1 MNLGIRRTGKLRS
14 GALLSV
20 PFLFT
25 ACGGMDGFTDAT
37 GGSQSTDGGSGGQGT
52 ATGGVGTGGGNVG
65 TGGGTVGT
73 GGGNVGT
80 GGQPGT
86 GGGFNNTGGVPGN
99 TGGAPDNTGGQQG
112 SGGVWTPTPIPGHDL
127 EFVGNITTWDQVD
140 TANLVYSDYWDQ
152 ITPENAGKWGSV
164 QNSPGGNFNWN
175 TLDAIYD
182 YTESKGI
189 IFKQHAFV
197 WGSQQPGGSP
207 NADQVEAWIEAF
219 CERYP
224 NTRYIDVVNEPPPHT
239 TPSYVNALG
248 GGTNGNWQW
257 ITTAFEMA
265 REHCPNAIL
274 ILNDFNNIE
283 WDNDANH
290 FIGIAKT
297 IMQNG
302 APIDALG
309 AQAHDLD
316 HGSVSFQKVQGLL
329 KKMHDETGLPIYITE
344 FDISTTNDQQQL
356 QTYQQYFPLFDEL
369 EYVRGVT
376 IWGWIRG
383 RTWSAAPE
391 SGIVS
396 QQGQPR
402 PAMTWLMDWLERPS
416 P

>member
-376 IWGWIRG
+376 IWGWICG

-396 QQGQPR
+396 QQG
-402 PAMTWLMDWLERPS
+402 
-416 P
+416 

>member
-1 MNLGIRRTGKLRS
+1 
-14 GALLSV
+14 
-20 PFLFT
+20 
-25 ACGGMDGFTDAT
+25 MDGFTDAT